1 MNKTELETLK
11 VLLEKFVSLD
21 YFGMGEMNEM
31 QQVNT
36 VIDLVDGAIYN
47 EITE

>member
-11 VLLEKFVSLD
+11 ALLEKFVSLD
-21 YFGMGEMNEM
+21 YFGMAEMNEL

-36 VIDLVDGAIYN
+36 VIDLVDGAIIN
-47 EITE
+47 LES